1 LTQPVQTITLLQK
14 LSRILTEGI
23 PLIIT
28 RATEYAIR
36 AILYMSRRP
45 AGEIVYKKDICK
57 AQEITPAFLTK
68 ILQPLIKDGIVGSQR
83 GVGGGFYLAKD
94 PAEITLLDVIKSQ
107 EGPVYLNHCLVEEGA
122 CEREFFCPIHGA
134 WAEIREDFMQNLSR
148 YDFAGL
154 AARQVDLKPDAN
166 RPPS

>member
-1 LTQPVQTITLLQK
+1 M
-14 LSRILTEGI
+14 
-23 PLIIT
+23 IIT

-36 AILYMSRRP
+36 AILYMSRQP

-83 GVGGGFYLAKD
+83 GVGGGFYLAKE
-94 PAEITLLDVIKSQ
+94 PSEITLLDIIKSQ
-107 EGPVYLNHCLVEEGA
+107 EGPVYLNQCMIEEGT

-134 WAEIREDFMQNLSR
+134 WAEIREDFMKTLSR

-154 AARQVDLKPDAN
+154 ATRQGEPPIVSN

>member
-1 LTQPVQTITLLQK
+1 
-14 LSRILTEGI
+14 
-23 PLIIT
+23 LIIT

-36 AILYMSRRP
+36 AILYMSRQP

-94 PAEITLLDVIKSQ
+94 PSEITLLDIIRSQ
-107 EGPVYLNHCLVEEGA
+107 EGPVYLNQCMIEEGA

-134 WAEIREDFMQNLSR
+134 WAEIREDFMKTLSR

-154 AARQVDLKPDAN
+154 AARQGNPQLVSS

>member
-1 LTQPVQTITLLQK
+1 
-14 LSRILTEGI
+14 
-23 PLIIT
+23 LIIT

-83 GVGGGFYLAKD
+83 GVGGGFYLAKE
-94 PAEITLLDVIKSQ
+94 PSEITLLDVVKSQ
-107 EGPVYLNHCLVEEGA
+107 EGPVYLNHCLIEEGT
-122 CEREFFCPIHGA
+122 CDREFFCPIHGA
-134 WAEIREDFMQNLSR
+134 WAEIRQDFMKTLSR
-148 YDFAGL
+148 YDFASL
-154 AARQVDLKPDAN
+154 AARQVHPTPVSSN
-166 RPPS
+166 RPAS

>member
-1 LTQPVQTITLLQK
+1 M
-14 LSRILTEGI
+14 
-23 PLIIT
+23 IIT

-83 GVGGGFYLAKD
+83 GVGGGFFLAKD
-94 PAEITLLDVIKSQ
+94 PSEITLLDVIKSQ
-107 EGPVYLNHCLVEEGA
+107 EGPVYLNQCLIEEGA

-134 WAEIREDFMQNLSR
+134 WAEIRQDFMKTLSR

-154 AARQVDLKPDAN
+154 AARQEDFPPISN
-166 RPPS
+166 RSSS